1 MATKVMIA
9 VGQEGPRKSVLN
21 KRKNLG
27 SISHTLNN
35 IYFLSFGENQ
45 KIHVSTTVYNAT
57 EKYEFVL
64 SSYAY

>member
-1 MATKVMIA
+1 MATKVAIA
-9 VGQEGPRKSVLN
+9 IEWEGPRKSVLN

-27 SISHTLNN
+27 SLSYILNN

-45 KIHVSTTVYNAT
+45 KIRVSTTVYNAT

-64 SSYAY
+64 SSCAY